1 MIKPGITLKLFCAI
15 LASSVLVATAM
26 GMASR
31 LTFNHGFL
39 GYLNDQG
46 IERMEALLPALAS
59 TWQAQDGWHCFHDNP
74 KQWFRLLRPGGLT
87 RNPQAATDGGCGD
100 DGDRP
105 PGTAPAHPPG
115 PPPAPRAPSPPPPPP
130 SDLTG
135 INQRLALL
143 DEQRQFVAGNPQ
155 AASTIGAAALLRP
168 VQVDGVTVGWVA
180 LVPFENVS
188 TLAARRF
195 AHQQLLASW
204 VIGALAIVL
213 AALVAVLLARVFLAP
228 LKRIARG
235 THALAAGHYDE
246 RIEAGSGDELGQ
258 LGEDF
263 NRLAHA
269 LKQNEK
275 MRRAFM
281 ADISHE
287 LRTPLSV
294 LRGELEAL
302 EDGVRALT
310 PESIR
315 SLQAETAIL
324 GKLVNDLY
332 ELSLADVGALSY
344 RMGDTDVIDVLRDA
358 VHPYRE
364 RLAQRSIALELALPA
379 TPAVVLADEGR
390 LGQLFGN
397 LLENSLRYTDS
408 GGRLRIEGHLD
419 GKALL
424 LQFDDSAPGV
434 EADALP
440 RLFDR
445 FYRVEASRNRATG
458 GAGLGLAISTKI
470 AEAHGGSLGAT
481 ASPLGG
487 LRLSLRLPL
496 ATIER

>member
-1 MIKPGITLKLFCAI
+1 MFKPGITVKLFLAI
-15 LASSVLVATAM
+15 LASSVLVAMAM
-26 GMASR
+26 GLASR
-31 LTFNHGFL
+31 LTFNRGFL

-59 TWQAQDGWHCFHDNP
+59 TWQVQGGWHCFRDNP
-74 KQWFRLLRPGGLT
+74 RQWFRLLRPGGLS
-87 RNPQAATDGGCGD
+87 RSANDADCGNPD
-100 DGDRP
+100 DRDRP
-105 PGTAPAHPPG
+105 PPSTAPQPAPRPPG
-115 PPPAPRAPSPPPPPP
+115 PAE

-135 INQRLALL
+135 VNLRLALL
-143 DEQRQFVAGNPQ
+143 DEQRAFVAGNPQ
-155 AASTIGAAALLRP
+155 VGTTVGSEALIRP
-168 VQVDGVTVGWVA
+168 VQVDGHTVGWVA

-188 TLAARRF
+188 TAAAQRF
-195 AHQQLLASW
+195 AEQQLWASW
-204 VIGALAIVL
+204 VIGALAILL

-228 LKRIARG
+228 LKRITRG

-246 RIEAGSGDELGQ
+246 RVDAGSGDELGQ
-258 LGEDF
+258 LAEDF

-281 ADISHE
+281 ADVSHE

-344 RMGDTDVIDVLRDA
+344 RLGDTDVVEVLRDA

-364 RLAQRSIALELALPA
+364 RLAQHGLGLELVLPDE
-379 TPAVVLADEGR
+379 PVLVMADEGR

-397 LLENSLRYTDS
+397 LLENSLRYTDT
-408 GGRLRIEGHLD
+408 GGRLRIEARVD
-419 GKALL
+419 GRELL

-434 EADALP
+434 AEDALP
-440 RLFDR
+440 KLFDR
-445 FYRVEASRNRATG
+445 FYRVETSRNRATG
-458 GAGLGLAISTKI
+458 GAGLGLAISAKI
-470 AEAHGGSLGAT
+470 AEAHGGKLAAG

-496 ATIER
+496 APSAL

>member
-1 MIKPGITLKLFCAI
+1 MFKPGITAKLFFAI
-15 LASSVLVATAM
+15 LTSSVLVAMAM

-31 LTFNHGFL
+31 LTFNRGFL

-59 TWQAQDGWHCFHDNP
+59 TWQAQGGWHCFRDNP
-74 KQWFRLLRPGGLT
+74 RQWFRLLRPGGLS
-87 RNPQAATDGGCGD
+87 RNQAASDGGCGND
-100 DGDRP
+100 DGDRDRQP
-105 PGTAPAHPPG
+105 PAATTSPTAPRAPG
-115 PPPAPRAPSPPPPPP
+115 PPPPQ

-135 INQRLALL
+135 VNLRLALL
-143 DEQRQFVAGNPQ
+143 DERRQFIAGNPQ
-155 AASTIGAAALLRP
+155 VSTTVGADALLRP
-168 VQVDGVTVGWVA
+168 VQVDGRTVGWVA

-188 TLAARRF
+188 TLAAQRF
-195 AHQQLLASW
+195 AQQQLWASW
-204 VIGALAIVL
+204 VIGALAILL

-246 RIEAGSGDELGQ
+246 RVEAGSGDELGQ
-258 LGEDF
+258 LAEDF

-281 ADISHE
+281 ADVSHE

-315 SLQAETAIL
+315 SLQAETTIL

-344 RMGDTDVIDVLRDA
+344 RMSDIDVITVLRDA

-364 RLAQRSIALELALPA
+364 RLAQHDIALELHLPEQ
-379 TPAVVLADEGR
+379 AVMVLADEGR
-390 LGQLFGN
+390 LGQLLGN
-397 LLENSLRYTDS
+397 LLENSLRYTDA
-408 GGRLRIEGHLD
+408 GGRLRLEARID
-419 GKALL
+419 GKELL

-434 EADALP
+434 AEDALP
-440 RLFDR
+440 KLFDR
-445 FYRVEASRNRATG
+445 FYRVESSRNRATG
-458 GAGLGLAISTKI
+458 GAGLGLAISTRI
-470 AEAHGGSLGAT
+470 AEAHGGSLRAE

-487 LRLSLRLPL
+487 LRLKLSLPL
-496 ATIER
+496 AVPGI